1 MEGNLC
7 SLALSINYNGLKA
20 LIGGDV
26 FACEKPYHFIN
37 LPHHSSASAY
47 CPKMWK
53 EGMDKGGPIA
63 TTTIFR
69 CSNGEDLPTREMLNL
84 YKDRCKALFIT
95 NSDGDDEKTIAE
107 EFDGVEGVE
116 VIDRIIEKSGVIVN
130 RWRSS
135 EEGWITYCI
144 GEAKEVDNRYMEKY
158 HA

>member
-1 MEGNLC
+1 
-7 SLALSINYNGLKA
+7 
-20 LIGGDV
+20 
-26 FACEKPYHFIN
+26 
-37 LPHHSSASAY
+37 
-47 CPKMWK
+47 
-53 EGMDKGGPIA
+53 MDEGGPIA

>member
-1 MEGNLC
+1 
-7 SLALSINYNGLKA
+7 
-20 LIGGDV
+20 
-26 FACEKPYHFIN
+26 
-37 LPHHSSASAY
+37 
-47 CPKMWK
+47 
-53 EGMDKGGPIA
+53 MDKGGPIA

-95 NSDGDDEKTIAE
+95 NSDRDDEKTIAE

-144 GEAKEVDNRYMEKY
+144 GEAKEVDNRYME
-158 HA
+158 